1 MACIQPDGSLSRS
14 GELILLAVHTPAAA
28 AEVARE
34 TGLPLFLIRAAMREF
49 LQAGY
54 VEKVEDRYR
63 VTPKGEAAL
72 EGADAM
78 MTDTNS

>member
-14 GELILLAVHTPAAA
+14 GELILLALHTPATP
-28 AEVARE
+28 AEVAGE

-49 LQAGY
+49 MQAEY

-63 VTPKGEAAL
+63 LTPKGEAAC
-72 EGADAM
+72 EGTEGPQND
-78 MTDTNS
+78 N